1 MGVTGSTVPGSSVV
15 ERSRGLKLGLV
26 TTGTC
31 TFSTGRFV
39 LSPLLPYVIDS
50 LAISTF
56 AAGIGMTMMFGITA
70 LVRYPGGRLS
80 DDLNRKTVIVAG
92 LLVSI
97 VGFGVLAGVGNYPTF
112 LLGVTA
118 VGVGVGLYSTA
129 ALAWLS
135 DLFVEKQ
142 GLAMGVN
149 NGSIYLAGIL
159 GAVLA
164 NAVIATT
171 TWRSAFLPV
180 IAALLVLVP
189 AFHFGNTE
197 TYRFERPDLD
207 VRSTFL
213 RLVRSPHVRRMLL
226 IGALFGIAWQ
236 GVITFLPTFL
246 QDEKAVSP
254 TFANNLFALLFTVGI
269 GANLLSGRVSD
280 RVSVPGLIAGVATL
294 TVTGLLV
301 VVVADGTVVLVGGI
315 VVLGAGL
322 AAIWPALQSYMMN
335 FFPERSKG
343 GDYGAF
349 SAIYGGVAG
358 LGPSIVG
365 FLVDTFTFTVAF
377 LCLAVCLLFSAGLA
391 LALAYGR

>member
-1 MGVTGSTVPGSSVV
+1 VTGSIVPPSLFSQ
-15 ERSRGLKLGLV
+15 RSRGIKLGLV

-31 TFSTGRFV
+31 TFSTGRFL
-39 LSPLLPYVIDS
+39 LSPLLPTIIDS
-50 LAISTF
+50 LAISAF
-56 AAGIGMTMMFGITA
+56 AAGIGLTMMSGITA

-80 DDLNRKTVIVAG
+80 DDLSRKTVIVGG
-92 LLVSI
+92 LVVSMI
-97 VGFGVLAGVGNYPTF
+97 GFGVLAGVGNYPTF
-112 LLGVTA
+112 LLGATA

-135 DLFVEKQ
+135 DLFVDQQ
-142 GLAMGVN
+142 GLAMGIN

-164 NAVIATT
+164 NAVITT
-171 TWRSAFLPV
+171 TAWRSAFLPV
-180 IAALLVLVP
+180 IVALIILVP
-189 AFHFGNTE
+189 AFHFGNNE
-197 TYRFERPDLD
+197 PYRFERPDLD
-207 VRSTFL
+207 IRSTFL
-213 RLVRSPHVRRMLL
+213 RLIRSAHVRRMLL
-226 IGALFGIAWQ
+226 IGALFGVAWQ

-246 QDEKAVSP
+246 QNKKAVSP
-254 TFANNLFALLFTVGI
+254 TLANNLFALLFTVGI

-280 RVSVPGLIAGVATL
+280 RVSVPGLIAGVATT
-294 TVTGLLV
+294 TVIGLCIV
-301 VVVADGTVVLVGGI
+301 VFADGTPVLVGGI

-335 FFPERSKG
+335 YFPQKSKG

-349 SAIYGGVAG
+349 SAIYGGIAG

-365 FLVDTFTFTVAF
+365 FLVDTYSFTVAF
-377 LCLAVCLLFSAGLA
+377 LCLSVCLIFSAVLS

>member
-1 MGVTGSTVPGSSVV
+1 MNGSTVPRAVLF
-15 ERSRGLKLGLV
+15 ERSRGIKLGLV

-31 TFSTGRFV
+31 TFSLGRFV
-39 LSPLLPYVIDS
+39 LSPLLPYIIVS
-50 LAISTF
+50 LDISTF
-56 AAGIGMTMMFGITA
+56 AAGIGMTMMFGVTA

-80 DDLNRKTVIVAG
+80 DDLTRKTVIVGG
-92 LLVSI
+92 LLVSTF
-97 VGFGVLAGVGNYPTF
+97 GFGVLATVGNYPMF

-135 DLFVEKQ
+135 DIFVDKQ

-159 GAVLA
+159 GAGLA
-164 NAVIATT
+164 NAVIATGA
-171 TWRSAFLPV
+171 WRTAFLPV

-189 AFHFGNTE
+189 AFHVGNDKA
-197 TYRFERPDLD
+197 YRFERPALD
-207 VRSTFL
+207 VRSTFG
-213 RLVRSPHVRRMLL
+213 RLVRSAHVRRMLL

-246 QDEKAVSP
+246 QTEKAVSP
-254 TFANNLFALLFTVGI
+254 TFANNLFALLFAVGI
-269 GANLLSGRVSD
+269 GTNLLSGRISD
-280 RVSVPGLIAGVATL
+280 RVSVPGLIAGVASL
-294 TVTGLLV
+294 TVTGLVV
-301 VVVADGTVVLVGGI
+301 VVVAADTLVLVAGI
-315 VVLGAGL
+315 IVLGAGL

-335 FFPERSKG
+335 YFPESSKG

-349 SAIYGGVAG
+349 SAIYGGIAG

-377 LCLAVCLLFSAGLA
+377 LCLAICLLFSAGLS